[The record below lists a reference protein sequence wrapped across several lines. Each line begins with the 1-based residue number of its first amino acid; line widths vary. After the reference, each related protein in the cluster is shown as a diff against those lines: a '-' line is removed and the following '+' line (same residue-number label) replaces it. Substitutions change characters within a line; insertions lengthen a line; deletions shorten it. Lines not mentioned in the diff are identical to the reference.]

1 MEEKYK
7 KFLEYNWENSQQW
20 KDYYRDLFPTPPQS
34 KLLKYKKKF
43 YKLKID
49 PDFDISYTPP
59 ISHEQSPSNN
69 NTNNPEDTL
78 FENYKIAQNLAR
90 PVKSNIILYFE
101 TIAMILF
108 LLSVP
113 LRIKTIFLAIN
124 VFIIRTMRLV
134 GLPRFEISYI
144 QALIMN
150 DAFHSLVYSLQILTD
165 RFNYYLIV
173 PICISVIVGL
183 CENISNSRL
192 KKINRLKD
200 EVQFINTNKEQLIQD
215 RSYLEL
221 AIGFITI
228 FGVFLKINSLL
239 TPLIHWQLLR
249 VRYGLNPY
257 IKRSFLDLNKIIN
270 MFKDSKKCPF
280 IIKIIIQKI
289 QNFFEYMGKID
300 TTNSNDNNN
309 NQSNERKCIIY

>member
-7 KFLEYNWENSQQW
+7 QFNKYDWENSQEW
-20 KDYYRDLFPTPPQS
+20 KDYYRNLFPTPHES
-34 KLLKYKKKF
+34 KTIKYKKKF

-59 ISHEQSPSNN
+59 ASQEQPKSNN
-69 NTNNPEDTL
+69 IEDTL
-78 FENYKIAQNLAR
+78 FESYKVAQTLAR
-90 PVKSNIILYFE
+90 PVKSNTILYFE

-134 GLPRFEISYI
+134 GLPRFDIEYI

-165 RFNYYLIV
+165 RFNYYLVV
-173 PICISVIVGL
+173 PICISVVVGL

-228 FGVFLKINSLL
+228 FGVFIKINSLL

-257 IKRSFLDLNKIIN
+257 IKRSFLELNKLIN
-270 MFKDSKKCPF
+270 MFKESNKCPS
-280 IIKIIIQKI
+280 IIKVIIQKT
-289 QNFFEYMGKID
+289 QDFFNYMGKID
-300 TTNSNDNNN
+300 KGNENNSNNN
-309 NQSNERKCIIY
+309 NQSNERKCNIY